1 MNRLGYIGC
10 VVAVPFKV
18 FDAKQDLSVGAHIM
32 RILTHIDHRLSELA
46 GDTAESLDRLLSVLQ
61 EQLGFPPEAVQADVA
76 PNTHSA
82 SQLRED
88 LAPRF
93 AANCAT
99 GKDMPHRDLSRSLGA
114 LDTLIEM
121 LQVQVLHSFG

>member
-46 GDTAESLDRLLSVLQ
+46 GDTEESLDRLLSVLQ

-76 PNTHSA
+76 PNTRSA
-82 SQLRED
+82 SQLRDD
-88 LAPRF
+88 LPLGF
-93 AANCAT
+93 VANCAPW
-99 GKDMPHRDLSRSLGA
+99 KDMPYRDLGRSLGT

-121 LQVQVLHSFG
+121 LKVQVLPSFR